1 MGLPARRR
9 LLHQE
14 SESNP
19 RSPALSGPGH
29 QPDRAGVRRP
39 PRGHCDRRGG
49 QSDHPRRV
57 EKNPR
62 PLGTIEVGHRK
73 LRLLLRGRQL
83 CAAEE
88 CGCPRAEK
96 VADRTRKMTVV
107 GTSRCDDP
115 APFRGGTSAWTR
127 TTTVAVSDEFLVSV
141 YSAALLSVTFNPEDL
156 PGGRTVLFFATLP
169 DSTQTICRY
178 SSLPKSGI
186 CCALA
191 GPGFHTTVEAE
202 PLFST
207 RSLRRSRGS
216 RTSTRAVV
224 SR

>member
-1 MGLPARRR
+1 MDLPARRW

-14 SESNP
+14 PESQP
-19 RSPALSGPGH
+19 RSPALSGPRH
-29 QPDRAGVRRP
+29 QPDCAGVRRP
-39 PRGHCDRRGG
+39 PRGHCDHRGG
-49 QSDHPRRV
+49 QSNHPRGG

-62 PLGTIEVGHRK
+62 PLGAIEVSNRK

-83 CAAEE
+83 CAAEK

-96 VADRTRKMTVV
+96 VADRTRNIAVA
-107 GTSRCDDP
+107 GTSRCDVP
-115 APFRGGTSAWTR
+115 APFRSGTNAWTR
-127 TTTVAVSDEFLVSV
+127 TTAVAHSGELLASG
-141 YSAALLSVTFNPEDL
+141 YSAALLSVTFNTEDL
-156 PGGRTVLFFATLP
+156 PGGRTVLFLATLP

-178 SSLPKSGI
+178 SSSPKSGI

-191 GPGFHTTVEAE
+191 GPGFHTTVEAD

-216 RTSTRAVV
+216 RTSTGAVV